1 MYLISK
7 VFQLYCKRN
16 VRDIS
21 SLYFFDINLIKS
33 ESFIIKI
40 VRIDSYIYIV
50 QNDLNKE
57 KTKFINNMFSLL
69 KNKYFKSEVSF
80 VYVSTKCSWWN
91 ILVIAYFNLPRK
103 RIVPNYSGY
112 FYRING
118 KPSNKRNVII

>member
-80 VYVSTKCSWWN
+80 VYVSTKCS
-91 ILVIAYFNLPRK
+91 
-103 RIVPNYSGY
+103 
-112 FYRING
+112 
-118 KPSNKRNVII
+118 